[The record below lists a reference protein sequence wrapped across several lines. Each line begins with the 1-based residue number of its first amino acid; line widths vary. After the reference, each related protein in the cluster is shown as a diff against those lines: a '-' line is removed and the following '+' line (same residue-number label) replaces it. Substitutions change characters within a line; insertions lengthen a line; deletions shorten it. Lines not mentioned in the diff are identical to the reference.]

1 MLSHDEM
8 KRATFRGE
16 PHGAVEPPSPGWG
29 LEEPVFLRLWLIIP
43 CGNVTR
49 WVYLLHNL
57 WGVPKQTGP
66 EKLNV
71 PFTMPLC
78 GWWRC

>member
-1 MLSHDEM
+1 
-8 KRATFRGE
+8 
-16 PHGAVEPPSPGWG
+16 
-29 LEEPVFLRLWLIIP
+29 
-43 CGNVTR
+43 
-49 WVYLLHNL
+49 
-57 WGVPKQTGP
+57 VPKQTGP